1 MEAVAEARGFDL
13 PEDLVA
19 IRGLF
24 MDHPV
29 GEAPLPG
36 PEKAVEEGLRG
47 FLQEERGFSERRL
60 DRALGRLSKAG
71 RLRSASQP
79 SIFDF

>member
-1 MEAVAEARGFDL
+1 
-13 PEDLVA
+13 
-19 IRGLF
+19 

-29 GEAPLPG
+29 GDGPLPE